1 MANMRDVVK
10 DVLSYIKEQGLQPTP
25 EIYREVFCKKANEQ
39 GVKFSECDKLTSLAK
54 KLSSQDQDQINE
66 MKIGDVDSLF
76 DFVLDKLKTKESS
89 MLGNGLKLSDTTVEK
104 LASLMLLSL
113 MPSYEDKE
121 MNQSI
126 NQLSKKINDDPTLIE
141 SSEIQNN
148 IRNLIEQRIDS
159 DQQAITDKAEK
170 ISQFIT
176 KVSTLIDDTVSHNSE
191 SSDSLQ
197 AINGEIKSITF
208 EDLNQQTFENFKT
221 NLISI
226 SSQMQ
231 EALSKLNN
239 KLSDEQNEVSILREK
254 IKSLESSLQTAQAE
268 GRTDFLT
275 GLLTRRA
282 IDREVK
288 VLDENF
294 LNNLEDFIVVLIDL
308 DNFKTINDRYGHDGG
323 DVVLSTF
330 AKILQKKSQNNAVIA
345 RYGGEEFIIL
355 LKKST
360 TSDAR
365 NLLIQIREFIHKT
378 KFLYNNLSIKVTF
391 SAGLALRSSHET
403 IEEVIKEADKLL
415 YKAKHLGKD
424 RIEYK

>member
-54 KLSSQDQDQINE
+54 KLSSEDQAQIND
-66 MKIGDVDSLF
+66 MQIGDVDSLF
-76 DFVLDKLKTKESS
+76 DFVLGKLKAKENS
-89 MLGNGLKLSDTTVEK
+89 MLGGGLKLADTTVEK
-104 LASLMLLSL
+104 IASLMLLSI
-113 MPSYEDKE
+113 MPAYENKAIVKD
-121 MNQSI
+121 I
-126 NQLSKKINDDPTLIE
+126 NQLNNKIKNDPSLIE
-141 SSEIQNN
+141 DPEIQNN
-148 IRNLIEQRIDS
+148 IRNLIEQRIDL
-159 DQQAITDKAEK
+159 DQNAITEKAEK
-170 ISQFIT
+170 ISQLAVQ
-176 KVSTLIDDTVSHNSE
+176 VSNLIDDTVTHNSQSAE
-191 SSDSLQ
+191 NLS

-208 EDLNQQTFENFKT
+208 EDLNQQTFENFKS

-226 SSQMQ
+226 SVQMQ
-231 EALSKLNN
+231 DAVSKLNE
-239 KLSDEQNEVSILREK
+239 KLSDEQNEVEELRGK
-254 IKSLESSLQTAQAE
+254 IKVLEANLKLAQTE
-268 GRTDFLT
+268 SNTDFLT

-282 IDREVK
+282 IDKEIK
-288 VLDENF
+288 KLDSNF
-294 LNNLEDFIVVLIDL
+294 LDNLEDFILILIDL
-308 DNFKTINDRYGHDGG
+308 DNFKVINDRYGHDGG

-330 AKILQKKSQNNAVIA
+330 SKILQKKSQNNSVIA
-345 RYGGEEFIIL
+345 RYGGEEFMVI
-355 LKKST
+355 LKKAT

-365 NLLIQIREFIHKT
+365 NFLIQIREFIHKT
-378 KFLYNNLSIKVTF
+378 KFVYNNLTVKVTF